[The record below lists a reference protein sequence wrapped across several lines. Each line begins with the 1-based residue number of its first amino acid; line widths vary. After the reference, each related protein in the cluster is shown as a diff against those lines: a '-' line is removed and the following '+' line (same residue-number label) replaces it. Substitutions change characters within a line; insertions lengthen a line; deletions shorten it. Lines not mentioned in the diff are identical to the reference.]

1 MSLVVTE
8 VGVHDEGLRNLLEQL
23 TDDTTMLMIHQAFA
37 KRCDPYVPMLNG
49 PLHESGLAG
58 VTPQYVEYNVPYAHY
73 QYVGQNFN
81 HTLDYHP
88 KATAY
93 WDKVMLEEQGE
104 IFTKELEAILA
115 WRAMQINGS

>member
-1 MSLVVTE
+1 MSLVVSKVAVSGMGFNRFFE
-8 VGVHDEGLRNLLEQL
+8 ELV
-23 TDDTTMLMIHQAFA
+23 DDTTMLMIHQAFA

-58 VTPQYVEYNVPYAHY
+58 VTPEYVEYNVPYAHY

-81 HTLDYHP
+81 HTTDYHP

-93 WDKVMLEEQGE
+93 WDKVMLQEQGE

-115 WRAMQINGS
+115 WRGREICR

>member
-1 MSLVVTE
+1 MSIVVTE
-8 VGVHDEGLRNLLEQL
+8 IGVQDKGLRDILENLC
-23 TDDTTMLMIHQAFA
+23 DDTTMLMVYQLFA
-37 KRCDPYVPMLNG
+37 KRCDPYVPRLNG

-81 HTLDYHP
+81 HTLEFHP

-93 WDKVMLEEQGE
+93 WDKVMLAEQGD
-104 IFTKELEAILA
+104 IFLKELEATLR
-115 WRAMQINGS
+115 WRAMQINGR